1 VVTAWLE
8 GTIWWEVTAW
18 LEVTVSVDATV
29 VVVKVEA
36 VEFARLGAL
45 RYFIAEVAA
54 QSAESESAFTG
65 FGRPCLGG
73 SGGGSSM
80 AEESSN
86 SSLPFE
92 DFLLVSQKWPE
103 DFAE

>member
-8 GTIWWEVTAW
+8 GTIYWEVTAW

-45 RYFIAEVAA
+45 RFIAEVAA

-73 SGGGSSM
+73 SGGGGST